1 MKTFTVYVP
10 CTLSISFKVEAED
23 CKDAIDKALQTE
35 LTVQVI
41 DEHRNNVDIEDF
53 DMHEY
58 ITKGNVFYGG
68 QNKIEVEEDEIE
80 VEEVI

>member
-1 MKTFTVYVP
+1 MKTFTVLVP

-23 CKDAIDKALQTE
+23 CKDAIDKALQAE

-41 DEHRNNVDIEDF
+41 DEDRNNVDIEDF

-58 ITKGNVFYGG
+58 ITKDNEFYGG
-68 QNKIEVEEDEIE
+68 QNKIEVEE
-80 VEEVI
+80 VS